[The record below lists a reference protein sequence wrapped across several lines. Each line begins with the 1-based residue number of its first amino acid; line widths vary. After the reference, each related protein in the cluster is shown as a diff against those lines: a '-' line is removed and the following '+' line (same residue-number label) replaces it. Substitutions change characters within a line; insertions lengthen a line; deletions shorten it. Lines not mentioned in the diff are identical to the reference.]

1 MKTKQTLGV
10 LLVLVLCIGMLAACG
25 KKKQDQTTTPDTEPD
40 TASLEQLDIAVGAL
54 KGPTA
59 IGMVEMMEQTL
70 KTIH

>member
-40 TASLEQLDIAVGAL
+40 AASLEQLDIA
-54 KGPTA
+54 
-59 IGMVEMMEQTL
+59 
-70 KTIH
+70 